1 MRNLIIVESPTK
13 ARLVGRYA
21 KPILRD
27 VLTRACF
34 GHLRDLTKGELG
46 IDLENGFMPRYAISA
61 WREKLIADLRAD
73 LRTAST
79 VYLATDPDREG
90 EAIAWH
96 FQQIFKPELKGKRV
110 LRVTFHEVTERAV
123 QKALKSPRSLNI
135 PMVQAAV
142 ARRVMDRM
150 VGYVISPV
158 LWKHVKGKDLSAGR
172 VQTVALRL
180 LSEKPKDN
188 MLTVELEL

>member
-1 MRNLIIVESPTK
+1 MKSLIIVESPTK

-21 KPILRD
+21 KPILGD
-27 VLTRACF
+27 VTTRACF
-34 GHLRDLTKGELG
+34 GHLRDLPKGTLG
-46 IDLENGFMPRYAISA
+46 IDIEHGFMPQYSISIG
-61 WREKLIADLRAD
+61 REKLLADLRAD
-73 LRTAST
+73 LQTAST

-96 FQQIFKPELKGKRV
+96 IHQIFKPELKSKKF

-123 QKALKSPRSLNI
+123 QKALKSPRALDI

-150 VGYVISPV
+150 VGYLISPV

-180 LSEKPKDN
+180 LAEEKSN
-188 MLTVELEL
+188 LLTVEMEL

>member
-1 MRNLIIVESPTK
+1 MKNLIIVESPTK
-13 ARLVGRYA
+13 ARLVSRYA
-21 KPILRD
+21 KPVLGD

-34 GHLRDLTKGELG
+34 GHLRDLPKGELG
-46 IDLENGFMPRYAISA
+46 IDVENGFLPRYTISIG
-61 WREKLIADLRAD
+61 REKLIADLRAD
-73 LRTAST
+73 LRTATT

-96 FQQIFKPELKGKRV
+96 FQQIFKPDLKGKKV

-150 VGYVISPV
+150 VGYIVSPV
-158 LWKHVKGKDLSAGR
+158 LWKYVKGKDLSAGR

-188 MLTVELEL
+188 MFTVELEL